1 MKYPEHVAS
10 HDLVILEMKETQIK
24 RYETQNI
31 KENFGNIYEISQ
43 TIKET
48 LFVLIL
54 GKEKVNQKAFNEHC
68 SRNYG
73 RHSRKFHQNEKC
85 DWVNIRRAH
94 AKSQRILKEVRGIYQ
109 DLEMI

>member
-1 MKYPEHVAS
+1 MRLK
-10 HDLVILEMKETQIK
+10 ILKKTLEIK
-24 RYETQNI
+24 GIFNL
-31 KENFGNIYEISQ
+31 YEISQ

-54 GKEKVNQKAFNEHC
+54 GKEKVNQKAFNELC

-73 RHSRKFHQNEKC
+73 SHSRKFHQNEKC
-85 DWVNIRRAH
+85 DWVNIRRAY

-109 DLEMI
+109 DLKIIYLGLKIM